1 MSALNTA
8 MNVIGTLAAAKS
20 LFSEKPAAKNSK
32 VKNFISEI
40 SNRSVSRTN
49 LFEIVITPPPVLQ
62 KEAFVSNL
70 TLYAEGAQLPGLFIQ
85 TTDVKRYG
93 VGHSEKVAFGSS
105 VNDINMTFIG
115 DGQGKVYQFFYK
127 WLQSI
132 VRSDYD
138 IRSSVNVSEG
148 GLNPFEVE
156 FKDNYQA
163 TITVTT
169 FNEQGTPVLS
179 YKLTN
184 AFPTNIADIALNWG
198 DSAQLMSIPITFTFF
213 QSQLDTGEA
222 ATTPTMSNVL
232 TPFQQIVK
240 AGTAIQAIAAMRKPT
255 SIGDILNATSNAKN
269 VLSGYNL

>member
-8 MNVIGTLAAAKS
+8 MNVIGTLSAAKS
-20 LFSEKPAAKNSK
+20 LFGEKPAAQNSK
-32 VKNFISEI
+32 INNFISEI

-49 LFEIVITPPPVLQ
+49 LFEVVITPPPVLQ
-62 KEAFVSNL
+62 KESFVSSL
-70 TLYAEGAQLPGLFIQ
+70 ILYAEGAQLPGLFIQ
-85 TTDVKRYG
+85 TSDVKRYG
-93 VGHSEKVAFGSS
+93 IGPSEKVAYGSS
-105 VNDINMTFIG
+105 VNDINMSFIG

-138 IRSSVNVSEG
+138 IRSSVNVSAG

-156 FKDNYQA
+156 FKENYQA
-163 TITVTT
+163 TITITT

-179 YKLTN
+179 YKLIN

-198 DSAQLMSIPITFTFF
+198 DSAQLMTIPISFTFF
-213 QSQLDTGEA
+213 QSQLDTGEVG
-222 ATTPTMSNVL
+222 TTPTLSNDL
-232 TPFQQIVK
+232 SPFQKIVK
-240 AGTAIQAIAAMRKPT
+240 AGTAIQAIASMRKPT
-255 SIGDILNATSNAKN
+255 SIGDVINATTNAKN